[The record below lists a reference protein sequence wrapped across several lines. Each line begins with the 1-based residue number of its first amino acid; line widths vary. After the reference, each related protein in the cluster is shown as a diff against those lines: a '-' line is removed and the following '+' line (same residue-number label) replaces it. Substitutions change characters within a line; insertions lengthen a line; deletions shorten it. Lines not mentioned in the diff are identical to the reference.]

1 MQRWEAQVNI
11 ILARIGQHLE
21 RTGMAETKF
30 GRCAVSD
37 PRLIGDLRR
46 GRIPRPAMVARI
58 ESYIAQREGA
68 R

>member
-1 MQRWEAQVNI
+1 MNI
-11 ILARIGQHLE
+11 ILTRIGQHLE
-21 RTGMAETKF
+21 ATGMTETKF
-30 GRCAVSD
+30 GRCAVGD

-58 ESYIAQREGA
+58 ESYIAEQERT